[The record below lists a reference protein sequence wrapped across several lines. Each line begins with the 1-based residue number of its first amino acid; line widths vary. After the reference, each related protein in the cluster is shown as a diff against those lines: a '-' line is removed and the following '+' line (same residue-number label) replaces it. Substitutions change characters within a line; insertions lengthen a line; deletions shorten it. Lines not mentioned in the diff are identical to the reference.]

1 MSKIAILLDSGCNI
15 KEDIDNGIF
24 VVPIYVN
31 FNDISKRDLVDIDP
45 KELYERIDED
55 VQTAAPGINDF
66 MSKIEI
72 IKEMGYEKI
81 LGIAISL
88 ALSATF
94 NSMKLALESSD
105 MEYKIL
111 DSKGVSISSSVIAL
125 YGSELIS
132 RGLELD
138 EVYNKLEEKIKDVK
152 FYAVIQDLKYLIR
165 GGRISHVKGVIGSML
180 KVNPIL
186 SINEDGK
193 IYNYKST
200 RGRANALK
208 YVKDLVKND
217 LKDKKNYYFSLAYAK
232 DKSDIDEMR
241 ENFSEEIKNAKVY
254 IEEPITAALGVHAGP
269 TVYGVCYM
277 EVD

>member
-15 KEDIDNGIF
+15 KEDIDKGIF

-45 KELYERIDED
+45 NELYERIDED

-94 NSMKLALESSD
+94 NSMKLALESSN

-200 RGRANALK
+200 RGKANALK

-217 LKDKKNYYFSLAYAK
+217 LKNKKIIIFL
-232 DKSDIDEMR
+232 
-241 ENFSEEIKNAKVY
+241 
-254 IEEPITAALGVHAGP
+254 
-269 TVYGVCYM
+269 
-277 EVD
+277 

>member
-15 KEDIDNGIF
+15 KEDIDKGIF

-66 MSKIEI
+66 MSKIEL
-72 IKEMGYEKI
+72 IKELGYEKI
-81 LGIAISL
+81 LGITISL

-111 DSKGVSISSSVIAL
+111 DSKGVSISSSLIAL
-125 YGSELIS
+125 CGSELIGS
-132 RGLELD
+132 GLELE

-152 FYAVIQDLKYLIR
+152 LFVVVEDLKYLIR
-165 GGRISHVKGVIGSML
+165 GGRISHVKGVIGSVM
-180 KVNPIL
+180 KINPIL
-186 SINEDGK
+186 SIDENGK
-193 IYNYKST
+193 IYNYKSI
-200 RGRANALK
+200 RGRAKALK
-208 YVKDLVKND
+208 YVRDLVLSE
-217 LKDKKNYYFSLAYAK
+217 LKDKNSYYFSLAYAK
-232 DKSDIDEMR
+232 DKSDIDELR
-241 ENFSEEIKNAKVY
+241 ENLSEEIKNAKIY

-277 EVD
+277 EFD